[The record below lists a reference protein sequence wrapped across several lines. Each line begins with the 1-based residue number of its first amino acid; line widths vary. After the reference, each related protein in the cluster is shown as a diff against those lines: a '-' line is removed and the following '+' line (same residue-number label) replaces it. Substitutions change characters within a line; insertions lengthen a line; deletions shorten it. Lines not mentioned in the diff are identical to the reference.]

1 MLEAWALKNWKSIA
15 VIIVVVALFAA
26 GGLGFW
32 RGLVEI
38 GRLQDKAATLARDA
52 QDAKW
57 QAQIAKA
64 NAAVATARA
73 DQAITAAK
81 ADAAARDAESRF
93 QEQLN
98 QLEKNDAALA
108 GGADLVL
115 RRDRVR
121 VLDGARP

>member
-1 MLEAWALKNWKSIA
+1 MLAAFALKNWKPIA
-15 VIIVVVALFAA
+15 AIIVIALLFAA

-38 GRLQDKAATLARDA
+38 GRLQEQAASAAREL

-57 QAQIAKA
+57 KAQIAAA
-64 NAAVATARA
+64 NAAVSEAQAGQAIAAARA
-73 DQAITAAK
+73 DAAT
-81 ADAAARDAESRF
+81 RDAESRF
-93 QEQLN
+93 QEQLK
-98 QLEKNDAALA
+98 QLEKDDAALA

-121 VLDGARP
+121 VLDGTKP

>member
-1 MLEAWALKNWKSIA
+1 MVAAWALKNWKPLSA
-15 VIIVVVALFAA
+15 MFALAA
-26 GGLGFW
+26 LLALAGLGFW

-38 GRLQDKAATLARDA
+38 GSLQDKAATVARDA

-57 QAQIAKA
+57 QAQIANA
-64 NAAVATARA
+64 NAAIAAARA
-73 DQAITAAK
+73 DQAMTAAK

-93 QEQLN
+93 EEQLK